1 MAAANK
7 RRFTEQ
13 MLERLRPPAS
23 GRIELGDEIVPG
35 LVLRVTSNGTKSF
48 SVIYKVPGEGGVSAN
63 GRLLVG
69 RQHRVTLG
77 AYPLL
82 GLGKAREQARE
93 LLEAVSEG
101 RDPRDER
108 REANLLRHTNTVETV
123 ATRFIEQDA
132 KRTVA
137 SWEKIKRTLDLHVIP
152 VIGSKP
158 IRDIRRAD
166 VHELLDELVAADKVG
181 TAREVRK
188 HLSRLFNWALDRELL
203 TDNPVHGLKRGDLD
217 PNAEAGRALT
227 NDELRYIWRAAGDLG
242 YPFGPWYR
250 LLMLTG
256 RRREEWAAARR
267 SEIDLAER
275 LHELPKE
282 RHKSRRGHVLP
293 LSDPAWAIIDGL
305 PVWAGEEAAKANDY
319 YLLSTNAG
327 AGHIKGF
334 SKAKT
339 RLDKTAL
346 ILMRKAH
353 PDAAL
358 APYRVHDFRVTCE
371 TRLAD
376 LGFNQDVR
384 DAVLGHAKP
393 GLQKTYNK
401 HEYLEEK
408 REAMAAYGAHIMG
421 IVK

>member
-7 RRFTEQ
+7 RRFTDQ
-13 MLERLRPPAS
+13 MLERLRPPTS
-23 GRIELGDEIVPG
+23 GRVELGDEIVPG
-35 LVLRVTSNGTKSF
+35 LVLRVTTSGVKSF
-48 SVIYKVPGEGGVSAN
+48 SVIYKVPGEGGVSAT
-63 GRLLVG
+63 GRLLAG
-69 RQHRVTLG
+69 RQHRITLG
-77 AYPLL
+77 QYPLL
-82 GLGKAREQARE
+82 GLAQAREKARE
-93 LLEAVSEG
+93 LLGTVSEG
-101 RDPRDER
+101 RDPRPER

-123 ATRFIEQDA
+123 AKRFIEQDA

-137 SWEKIKRTLDLHVIP
+137 SWQNIQRVLDLHVVP
-152 VIGSKP
+152 RLGSTP
-158 IRDIRRAD
+158 IRDVRRAD
-166 VHELLDELVAADKVG
+166 VHALLDELVAADKVG

-188 HLSRLFNWALDRELL
+188 HLSRLFNWAVDRELL
-203 TDNPVHGLKRGDLD
+203 TDSPVHGLRRGDLD

-227 NDELRYIWRAAGDLG
+227 NEELRHIWRAAGGLG
-242 YPFGPWYR
+242 YPFGPWYQ
-250 LLMLTG
+250 LLILTG
-256 RRREEWAAARR
+256 RRRDEWAAARR
-267 SEIDLAER
+267 SEIDAAER
-275 LHELPKE
+275 LHELPKD

-305 PVWAGEEAAKANDY
+305 PVWPGNDY
-319 YLLSTNAG
+319 HLLSTNAG

-339 RLDKTAL
+339 RLDAAAL
-346 ILMRKAH
+346 KLMRKA
-353 PDAAL
+353 DATAAL

>member
-7 RRFTEQ
+7 RRFTDQ
-13 MLERLRPPAS
+13 MLERIRSPTS

-35 LVLRVTSNGTKSF
+35 LVLRVTTSGVKSF
-48 SVIYKVPGEGGVSAN
+48 SVIYKVPGEGGVSAT
-63 GRLLVG
+63 GRLLAG
-69 RQHRVTLG
+69 RQHRITLG
-77 AYPLL
+77 QYPLL
-82 GLGKAREQARE
+82 GLAQAREKARE
-93 LLEAVSEG
+93 LLGTVSEG
-101 RDPRDER
+101 RDPRPER

-123 ATRFIEQDA
+123 AKRFIEQDA

-137 SWEKIKRTLDLHVIP
+137 SWQNIERVLDLHVVP
-152 VIGSKP
+152 RLGSTP
-158 IRDIRRAD
+158 IRDVRRAD
-166 VHELLDELVAADKVG
+166 VHALLDELVAADKVG

-188 HLSRLFNWALDRELL
+188 HLSRLFNWAVDRELL
-203 TDNPVHGLKRGDLD
+203 TDSPVHGLKRGDLD

-227 NDELRYIWRAAGDLG
+227 NDELRHIWRAAGGLG
-242 YPFGPWYR
+242 YPFGPWYQ
-250 LLMLTG
+250 LLILTG
-256 RRREEWAAARR
+256 RRRDEWAAARR
-267 SEIDLAER
+267 SEIDAPNR

-282 RHKSRRGHVLP
+282 RHKSRRGHALP
-293 LSDPAWAIIDGL
+293 LSEPAWTIFDSL
-305 PVWAGEEAAKANDY
+305 PVWAGDDENKPNDY
-319 YLLSTNAG
+319 YLLSTNG
-327 AGHIKGF
+327 GEGHIKGF

-339 RLDKTAL
+339 RLDAAAL
-346 ILMRKAH
+346 KLMRKGN
-353 PDAAL
+353 PEAAL

-421 IVK
+421 LVK